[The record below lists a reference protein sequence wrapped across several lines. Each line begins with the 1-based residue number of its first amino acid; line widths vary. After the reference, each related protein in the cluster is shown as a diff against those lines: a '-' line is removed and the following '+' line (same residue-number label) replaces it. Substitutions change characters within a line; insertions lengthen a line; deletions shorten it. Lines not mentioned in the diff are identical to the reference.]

1 MNQYIERYA
10 IGNAQHDATRL
21 AGETGIKHTIKTIRD
36 GVFIAVPVDAPPAD
50 FQDDDFLAGEPIPP
64 EVKKTPKPRAATAT
78 VVDFKAA
85 CTEANTPKSRAI
97 GLIIDS
103 IGYVNIKDVCTKL
116 GWNGGENEYPKQK
129 YAIAGASYAILEA
142 AKSRN
147 WNLTYKD
154 ACFYI
159 YSGTHWQPLDDESTR
174 HVLKVLIV
182 KFGYPEIE
190 SRSIEFINKLFLQF
204 VHDASALQLDYQKQ
218 SLINLQNGTLKFT
231 ENGATLHPFNSK
243 DFATHQ
249 LDFDYNPDAKN
260 QLFLSYLND
269 VLPDKDTQKTLQQI
283 AGYLFVKDLKLELV
297 FLLYGEG
304 RNGKSVFQEVLTGV
318 IGHDNV
324 SSYSL
329 EDLTKDTGYC
339 RIKIANKVVN
349 YGTDISMQSL
359 KNDAFKVLASGEPI
373 AAREIYR
380 SNFEMRDYAKMI
392 FNINKIDNANVEHT
406 LGYFRR
412 MAFVPFKVTIPDE
425 KIDRDLH
432 KKILNDRAGVL
443 NWVIEGANEV
453 VKNRGIFISKE
464 CDDFKLQFIKECDN
478 VSMFEE
484 HHIKPNLN
492 GSFYS
497 MTVSEVHRDYKSFCE
512 DYGYKGVLGRGNFS
526 KRMQSIGFEKLEDAK
541 GIWLQK
547 NYKLPISEKF

>member
-1 MNQYIERYA
+1 MNNQYIERYA
-10 IGNAQHDATRL
+10 IENAQHDVDRL
-21 AGETGIKHTIKTIRD
+21 SNDTGIEHTVIAVAD
-36 GVFIAVPVDAPPAD
+36 GIFAAVPVQTDDAPPVNN
-50 FQDDDFLAGEPIPP
+50 FLVGEPIPP
-64 EVKKTPKPRAATAT
+64 EVNKKPKPRANTAT
-78 VVDFKAA
+78 VVDFKAT
-85 CTEANTPKSRAI
+85 CTEANTSKSRAI
-97 GLIIDS
+97 HSIIDS
-103 IGYVNIKDVCTKL
+103 IGYVNIKDAAIKI
-116 GWNGGENEYPKQK
+116 GWNGGENEYPNKSD
-129 YAIAGASYAILEA
+129 AITAACYAILDA

-159 YSGTHWQPLDDESTR
+159 YSGTHWQPIDDESTR
-174 HVLKVLIV
+174 HILKVLIV
-182 KFGYPEIE
+182 KFGYPEIK

-204 VHDASALQLDYQKQ
+204 VHDASALQLDYEKQ

-231 ENGATLHPFNSK
+231 ENGATLHEFNSK

-249 LDFDYNPDAKN
+249 LDFDYNPRAQN

-283 AGYLFVKDLKLELV
+283 AGYLFVKGLKLELV

-380 SNFEMRDYAKMI
+380 SNFEMRDYAKLI
-392 FNINKIDNANVEHT
+392 FNINRIDNANVEHT
-406 LGYFRR
+406 TGYFRR
-412 MAFVPFKVTIPDE
+412 FLFVPFGVTISDE

-432 KKILNDRAGVL
+432 KKILTDKAGVL
-443 NWVIEGANEV
+443 NWIIEGANEV
-453 VKNRGIFISKE
+453 VKNRDIFVSAE
-464 CDDFKLQFIKECDN
+464 CEAFKLQFIKECDN

-484 HHIKPNLN
+484 HYIKPNLS
-492 GSFYS
+492 GSFYT
-497 MTVSEVHRDYKSFCE
+497 MTVSECYRDYVSFCQ

-526 KRMQSIGFEKLEDAK
+526 KRMQSIGFESFKEISGIRLRKSYTAPKLE
-541 GIWLQK
+541 
-547 NYKLPISEKF
+547 KF

>member
-1 MNQYIERYA
+1 M
-10 IGNAQHDATRL
+10 
-21 AGETGIKHTIKTIRD
+21 
-36 GVFIAVPVDAPPAD
+36 VFFQTDNAPPI
-50 FQDDDFLAGEPIPP
+50 DDFLIGEPIPA
-64 EVKKTPKPRAATAT
+64 EVKKNPKPRANTAT
-78 VVDFKAA
+78 VIDFKAA
-85 CTEANTPKSRAI
+85 CNEANTSKSRAI
-97 GLIIDS
+97 HSIIDS
-103 IGYVNIKDVCTKL
+103 IGYVNIKDVCIEL

-129 YAIAGASYAILEA
+129 HAIAGASYAILDA

-174 HVLKVLIV
+174 HILKVLIV

-190 SRSIEFINKLFLQF
+190 CRSIEFINKLFLQF
-204 VHDASALQLDYQKQ
+204 VHDASALQFDYEKQ

-231 ENGATLHPFNSK
+231 ENGATLHEFKSK

-249 LDFDYNPDAKN
+249 LDFDYNPRAQN

-269 VLPDKDTQKTLQQI
+269 VLPDKDTQRTLQQI
-283 AGYLFVKDLKLELV
+283 AGYLFVKGLKLELV

-380 SNFEMRDYAKMI
+380 SNFEMRDYAKLI
-392 FNINKIDNANVEHT
+392 FNINRIDNANVEHT
-406 LGYFRR
+406 TGYFRR
-412 MAFVPFKVTIPDE
+412 FLFVPFGVTISDE

-432 KKILNDRAGVL
+432 KKILTDKAGVL
-443 NWVIEGANEV
+443 NWIIEGANEV
-453 VKNRGIFISKE
+453 VKNREIFVSKE
-464 CDDFKLQFIKECDN
+464 CDDFKQQFIKECDN

-484 HHIKPNLN
+484 HYIKPNLSGN
-492 GSFYS
+492 FYT
-497 MTVSEVHRDYKSFCE
+497 MTVSDCYRDYVSSVKTTAIKAF
-512 DYGYKGVLGRGNFS
+512 
-526 KRMQSIGFEKLEDAK
+526 
-541 GIWLQK
+541 
-547 NYKLPISEKF
+547 

>member
-1 MNQYIERYA
+1 MNMIY
-10 IGNAQHDATRL
+10 ATRADAENAAVFDPSL
-21 AGETGIKHTIKTIRD
+21 DDQIIVECEGGFKFEVAPLLVGE
-36 GVFIAVPVDAPPAD
+36 
-50 FQDDDFLAGEPIPP
+50 QIPP
-64 EVKKTPKPRAATAT
+64 DVINKPKPRANTAT
-78 VVDFKAA
+78 VMDFKAA
-85 CTEANTPKSRAI
+85 CTEANTSKSRAI
-97 GLIIDS
+97 HSIIDS
-103 IGYVNIKDVCTKL
+103 IGYVNIRDVCISL
-116 GWNGGENEYPKQK
+116 GWNGGDNEYPKQK
-129 YAIAGASYAILEA
+129 HAIAGASYAILEA

-159 YSGTHWQPLDDESTR
+159 YSGTHWQPIDDESTR

-204 VHDASALQLDYQKQ
+204 VHDASALQLDYKKQ
-218 SLINLQNGTLKFT
+218 SLINLQNGTLKFSAS
-231 ENGATLHPFNSK
+231 GATLHPFHSK

-249 LDFDYNPDAKN
+249 LDFDYNPHAQN

-318 IGHDNV
+318 IGHSNV

-380 SNFEMRDYAKMI
+380 SNFEMRDYAKLI

-406 LGYFRR
+406 TGYFRR
-412 MAFVPFKVTIPDE
+412 FLFVPFGVTISDE

-432 KKILNDRAGVL
+432 KKILADKAGVL
-443 NWVIEGANEV
+443 NWIIEGANAV
-453 VKNRGIFISKE
+453 VKNRDIFVSSE
-464 CDDFKLQFIKECDN
+464 CEAFKQQFIKECDN

-484 HHIKPNLN
+484 HYIKPHLSGN
-492 GSFYS
+492 FYT
-497 MTVSEVHRDYKSFCE
+497 MPLDECYRDYVSFCN
-512 DYGYKGVLGRGNFS
+512 DSGYKGILSKINFS
-526 KRMQSIGFEKLEDAK
+526 RRMVTNGFEKFREK
-541 GIWLQK
+541 TGMRLQK
-547 NYKLPISEKF
+547 NYLTAISN

>member
-1 MNQYIERYA
+1 MNTIYPTFD
-10 IGNAQHDATRL
+10 DAMNVIIHNLGADYRV
-21 AGETGIKHTIKTIRD
+21 AEVQGGFQIVPSD
-36 GVFIAVPVDAPPAD
+36 DVPPVDLHYED
-50 FQDDDFLAGEPIPP
+50 ESFLVGEPIPP
-64 EVKKTPKPRAATAT
+64 EVKRKPRSKTAT
-78 VVDFKAA
+78 VMDFKAA
-85 CTEANTPKSRAI
+85 CTEANTSKSRAI
-97 GLIIDS
+97 HSIIDS
-103 IGYVNIKDVCTKL
+103 IGYVNIKDVCIAL
-116 GWNGGENEYPKQK
+116 GWVGGDNDYPKQK
-129 YAIAGASYAILEA
+129 HAIAGASYAILEV

-154 ACFYI
+154 GCFYI

-204 VHDASALQLDYQKQ
+204 VHDASELQLDYEKQ
-218 SLINLQNGTLKFT
+218 SLINLQNGTLKFS
-231 ENGATLHPFNSK
+231 ENGATLHPFHSK

-249 LDFDYNPDAKN
+249 LDFDYQPHAKN
-260 QLFLSYLND
+260 QLFLSYLDD

-283 AGYLFVKDLKLELV
+283 AGYLFVKNLKLELV

-380 SNFEMRDYAKMI
+380 SNFEMRDYAKLI
-392 FNINKIDNANVEHT
+392 FNINRIDNANVEHT
-406 LGYFRR
+406 TGYFRR
-412 MAFVPFKVTIPDE
+412 FLFVPFGVTISDE

-432 KKILNDRAGVL
+432 KKILLDKAGVL
-443 NWVIEGANEV
+443 NWIIEGANEV
-453 VKNRGIFISKE
+453 VKNREIFISKE
-464 CDDFKLQFIKECDN
+464 CEAFKLQFIKECDN

-484 HHIKPNLN
+484 HYIKPNLSGN
-492 GSFYS
+492 FYT
-497 MTVSEVHRDYKSFCE
+497 MTVSDCYRDYVSFCQ

-526 KRMQSIGFEKLEDAK
+526 KRMQFL
-541 GIWLQK
+541 K
-547 NYKLPISEKF
+547 NFYVRENSKND

>member
-1 MNQYIERYA
+1 MNYQDAKNHAEKCTRDTGRPHTFVELSQDFYQVIEGQAVIDDA
-10 IGNAQHDATRL
+10 IQPDL
-21 AGETGIKHTIKTIRD
+21 
-36 GVFIAVPVDAPPAD
+36 V
-50 FQDDDFLAGEPIPP
+50 GEPIPP
-64 EVKKTPKPRAATAT
+64 EVKRKPRSKTAT

-85 CTEANTPKSRAI
+85 CNEANTSKSRAI
-97 GLIIDS
+97 SAIIDS
-103 IGYVNIKDVCTKL
+103 IGYVNIKEVCIEL
-116 GWNGGENEYPKQK
+116 GWVGGDNEYPKQK
-129 YAIAGASYAILEA
+129 HAIAAASYAILEA

-154 ACFYI
+154 ACFFV

-174 HVLKVLIV
+174 HILKVLIV

-190 SRSIEFINKLFLQF
+190 CRSIEFINKLFLQF

-231 ENGATLHPFNSK
+231 ENGATLHPFHSK

-249 LDFDYNPDAKN
+249 LDFDYNPHAKN
-260 QLFLSYLND
+260 QLFLSYLDD

-283 AGYLFVKDLKLELV
+283 AGYLFVKDLKLEQV
-297 FLLYGEG
+297 FLLHGEG

-339 RIKIANKVVN
+339 RIKIANKIVN

-359 KNDAFKVLASGEPI
+359 KNDTFKVLASGEPI
-373 AAREIYR
+373 PAREIYR
-380 SNFEMRDYAKMI
+380 SNFEMRDYAKLI

-412 MAFVPFKVTIPDE
+412 LLFVPFGVTISDE

-432 KKILNDRAGVL
+432 KKILKDKAGVL
-443 NWVIEGANEV
+443 NWIIEGANEV
-453 VKNRGIFISKE
+453 VKNRDIFVSSE
-464 CDDFKLQFIKECDN
+464 CEAFKLQFIKECDN

-484 HHIKPNLN
+484 HYIKPNLS
-492 GSFYS
+492 GDFYS
-497 MTVSEVHRDYKSFCE
+497 MTLDDSYKDYVNFLVG
-512 DYGYKGVLGRGNFS
+512 DGYKGTLTKKNFS
-526 KRMQSIGFEKLEDAK
+526 KRMQSIGFEKLRETA
-541 GIWLQK
+541 GMRIQK
-547 NYKLPISEKF
+547 NYKPPISEKF